1 MSKKV
6 HITIQAGEIVEQTV
20 EVAETATYE
29 DLLDELNI
37 NQETVLVLNGGNAV
51 PLDGGAIGSDKLT
64 ILKVVTGG

>member
-1 MSKKV
+1 VSKKV
-6 HITIQAGEIVEQTV
+6 HITIQAGKVSEQTV

-51 PLDGGAIGSDKLT
+51 PLDGAIDSDRLT

>member
-51 PLDGGAIGSDKLT
+51 PLDGTVSSDKLT
-64 ILKVVTGG
+64 ILRVVTGG

>member
-1 MSKKV
+1 LSRKV
-6 HITIQAGEIVEQTV
+6 HITIQAGEISEQTI

-29 DLLDELNI
+29 DLLDKLDI

-51 PLDGGAIGSDKLT
+51 PLDGAIGSDRLT

>member
-1 MSKKV
+1 VSRKV
-6 HITIQAGEIVEQTV
+6 QVTIQDGKISEQIV

-29 DLLDELNI
+29 DLLNILDI

-51 PLDGGAIGSDKLT
+51 PLDGVVSSDRLT